1 VHWGFYV
8 TERLTHRLNQI
19 LPRLASD
26 DFLKGRGL
34 GNELA
39 FYVFDYP
46 PEGELTIRQHIRFLV
61 TQLPKKRPGLCV
73 RHVNLFELT
82 VDYLERRNL
91 LQKGF
96 EMQLRKGDD
105 AFLKAL
111 AAPLHASKL
120 APIFREAAQPDE
132 SDLVLVSGVGNA
144 WPLLRT
150 HSLLANLHPL
160 MGGTPLVLFF
170 PGRYDGHVLQLFGRL
185 KDSHYYRAFS
195 LVP

>member
-1 VHWGFYV
+1 MID
-8 TERLTHRLNQI
+8 RLTERLNQI

-34 GNELA
+34 GNEIA

-46 PEGELTIRQHIRFLV
+46 PKDELKIREHIRFLV
-61 TQLPKKRPGLCV
+61 EQLKRKRPGLRV
-73 RHVNLFELT
+73 RHVNLFELII
-82 VDYLERRNL
+82 DYLQARNL
-91 LQKGF
+91 LQKCLD
-96 EMQLRKGDD
+96 MQLRKGDD
-105 AFLKAL
+105 ALLKAL

-120 APIFREAAQPDE
+120 APVFREAVQPDE
-132 SDLVLVSGVGNA
+132 SDLVLASGVGSA

-160 MGGTPLVLFF
+160 MGATPLVMFF
-170 PGRYDGHVLQLFGRL
+170 PGRYDGHVLQLFERL
-185 KDSHYYRAFS
+185 KDNHYYRAFS

>member
-1 VHWGFYV
+1 M
-8 TERLTHRLNQI
+8 TDRLTDRLNQI
-19 LPRLASD
+19 LPRIASD

-34 GNELA
+34 GNEIA

-46 PEGELTIRQHIRFLV
+46 PEDELRIREYINFLV
-61 TQLPKKRPGLCV
+61 KQLPRKRPGFRV
-73 RHVNLFELT
+73 HHVNLFELT

-96 EMQLRKGDD
+96 EMQLQRGDD
-105 AFLKAL
+105 ALLKAL

-120 APIFREAAQPDE
+120 APVFREAAQPDE
-132 SDLVLVSGVGNA
+132 VDLVLVSGVGNA

-160 MGGTPLVLFF
+160 MGATPLVMFF

-185 KDSHYYRAFS
+185 KDNHYYRAFS